1 MNGMIGMASLLHDT
15 ELTPRQRE
23 YLDTIESSGRSL
35 LTIINDILD
44 YSKIEAGRIDLEEAV
59 FNLRQ
64 CIEDVIDL
72 FATTAGQKGIELI
85 HAISE

>member
-35 LTIINDILD
+35 LTDHQRHP
-44 YSKIEAGRIDLEEAV
+44 G
-59 FNLRQ
+59 
-64 CIEDVIDL
+64 L
-72 FATTAGQKGIELI
+72 FQNRSRT
-85 HAISE
+85 H